1 MGILWSRFKHKP
13 GTKEL
18 LDDIE
23 KKVKNINEYK
33 QSTERQQKRLVGA
46 LIFYSC
52 LFYILCMVITYVW
65 YFPKTLQGQIL
76 CTVPLVL
83 FPVLIVLAKKLLQWY
98 FRRKIER
105 KNEELAD
112 LIKQKRSVLDNVME
126 TETYK
131 IAKEI
136 LEKYDP
142 ETLRKSVKLE
152 EKTVR
157 PLSGT
162 EPDMRRRMVPPPS
175 KGPLRGGGPP
185 PRLPHSNLKMP
196 SSSSSPG
203 APFEERRMMVV
214 APGMPRNGQQTHGL
228 VPVPALPRPILPRE
242 RTAFDRVIDF
252 LVGEGPSNRYAL
264 ICNRC
269 CSHNG
274 MALKEEYEYLSFRC
288 CYCFHWNQA
297 KKQRPELPKVLEMP
311 AQGMLALPSPNSS
324 MNSSA
329 NSTANTTA
337 TLAATEE
344 ESSISANNTINEK
357 EVDET
362 DMETCDE
369 GYDSKTAK
377 EEIALD
383 ESLPAAK
390 VLPVDASGDILSPHE
405 MARQPKQAVV
415 APLPKNPQQ
424 KKAD

>member
-1 MGILWSRFKHKP
+1 MGILWSRFKNKP

-23 KKVKNINEYK
+23 KKVRNINEYK
-33 QSTERQQKRLVGA
+33 LNTERQQKRLVGA

-65 YFPKTLQGQIL
+65 YYPRTLQGQVL
-76 CTVPLVL
+76 CAVPVVL
-83 FPVLIVLAKKLLQWY
+83 FPVVIVLAKKLLQWY

-105 KNEELAD
+105 KNEELTD

-131 IAKEI
+131 VAKEI

-152 EKTVR
+152 EKTVK
-157 PLSGT
+157 PLLGT
-162 EPDMRRRMVPPPS
+162 DPDLRRRMLPQPM
-175 KGPLRGGGPP
+175 KGAPMRPGA
-185 PRLPHSNLKMP
+185 RLPHSNLKMP
-196 SSSSSPG
+196 SSSMPN

-214 APGMPRNGQQTHGL
+214 APGMSRNGQQAHGPL
-228 VPVPALPRPILPRE
+228 PVPTLPRPILPRE

-264 ICNRC
+264 ICTRC

-297 KKQRPELPKVLEMP
+297 KKQRPELPRVLEMP
-311 AQGMLALPSPNSS
+311 PAGMLALPSPP
-324 MNSSA
+324 SA
-329 NSTANTTA
+329 APVPA
-337 TLAATEE
+337 E
-344 ESSISANNTINEK
+344 ESSITVNNPSSEK
-357 EVDET
+357 DTDET

-369 GYDSKTAK
+369 GFESKAAK
-377 EEIALD
+377 EEGAPD
-383 ESLPAAK
+383 DSLPAAK
-390 VLPVDASGDILSPHE
+390 ILPVDASGDILGLHE
-405 MARQPKQAVV
+405 ISRQPKQAVV
-415 APLPKNPQQ
+415 APLPKNPQC
-424 KKAD
+424 KKDD

>member
-162 EPDMRRRMVPPPS
+162 EP
-175 KGPLRGGGPP
+175 
-185 PRLPHSNLKMP
+185 
-196 SSSSSPG
+196 
-203 APFEERRMMVV
+203 
-214 APGMPRNGQQTHGL
+214 GL

-377 EEIALD
+377 EESALD

>member
-1 MGILWSRFKHKP
+1 MGILWSRFKNKP

-23 KKVKNINEYK
+23 KKVRNINEYK
-33 QSTERQQKRLVGA
+33 LNTERQQKRLVGA

-65 YFPKTLQGQIL
+65 YFPRTLQGQIL
-76 CTVPLVL
+76 CIVPLVL
-83 FPVLIVLAKKLLQWY
+83 FPAVIVLTKKLLQWY

-105 KNEELAD
+105 KNEELTD

-131 IAKEI
+131 VAKEI

-152 EKTVR
+152 EKTVK
-157 PLSGT
+157 PLLGT
-162 EPDMRRRMVPPPS
+162 DPDLRRRMIPQS
-175 KGPLRGGGPP
+175 IKGTPMRPGA
-185 PRLPHSNLKMP
+185 RLPHSNLKMP
-196 SSSSSPG
+196 SSSLPN

-214 APGMPRNGQQTHGL
+214 APGMSRNGQQAHGPL
-228 VPVPALPRPILPRE
+228 PVPTLPRPILPRE

-264 ICNRC
+264 ICTRC

-297 KKQRPELPKVLEMP
+297 KKQRPELPRVLEMP
-311 AQGMLALPSPNSS
+311 PAGMLALPSPPP
-324 MNSSA
+324 
-329 NSTANTTA
+329 
-337 TLAATEE
+337 AATVPAE
-344 ESSISANNTINEK
+344 ESSITVNNPSSEK
-357 EVDET
+357 DADET

-369 GYDSKTAK
+369 GFESKVAK
-377 EEIALD
+377 D
-383 ESLPAAK
+383 EGAPDDSLPAAK
-390 VLPVDASGDILSPHE
+390 ILPVDASGDILGLHE
-405 MARQPKQAVV
+405 IARQPKQAVV
-415 APLPKNPQQ
+415 APLPKNPQC
-424 KKAD
+424 KKDD

>member
-23 KKVKNINEYK
+23 KRVKNINEYK
-33 QSTERQQKRLVGA
+33 LNTERQQKRLVGA

-65 YFPKTLQGQIL
+65 YFPRTLQGQVL
-76 CTVPLVL
+76 CAVPLVL
-83 FPVLIVLAKKLLQWY
+83 FPAVIVLLKKLLQWY

-105 KNEELAD
+105 KNEELTD

-142 ETLRKSVKLE
+142 DTLRKSVKLE

-157 PLSGT
+157 PLLGT
-162 EPDMRRRMVPPPS
+162 ESDVRRRMMPPPV
-175 KGPLRGGGPP
+175 KGGPLRPGA
-185 PRLPHSNLKMP
+185 RLPHSNLKMP
-196 SSSSSPG
+196 SSSLPS

-214 APGMPRNGQQTHGL
+214 APGVPRNGQQPHGPI
-228 VPVPALPRPILPRE
+228 PVPPLPRPILPRE

-252 LVGEGPSNRYAL
+252 LVGEGPGNRYAL

-297 KKQRPELPKVLEMP
+297 KKQRPELPRVLEMP
-311 AQGMLALPSPNSS
+311 PAGMLALPSP
-324 MNSSA
+324 SSA
-329 NSTANTTA
+329 ATA
-337 TLAATEE
+337 E
-344 ESSISANNTINEK
+344 ESSITVNNPSNEK
-357 EVDET
+357 DADET

-369 GYDSKTAK
+369 GYESKVAKDDSG
-377 EEIALD
+377 ALD
-383 ESLPAAK
+383 DSLPAAK

-405 MARQPKQAVV
+405 MAARQPKQAVV
-415 APLPKNPQQ
+415 APLPKNPQS
-424 KKAD
+424 KKED

>member
-1 MGILWSRFKHKP
+1 MGILWSRFKNKP

-23 KKVKNINEYK
+23 KKVRNINEYK
-33 QSTERQQKRLVGA
+33 LNTERQQKRLVGA

-65 YFPKTLQGQIL
+65 YYPRTLQGQVL
-76 CTVPLVL
+76 CAVPVVL
-83 FPVLIVLAKKLLQWY
+83 FPVVIVLAKKLLQWY

-105 KNEELAD
+105 KNEELTD

-131 IAKEI
+131 VAKEI

-152 EKTVR
+152 EKTVK
-157 PLSGT
+157 PLLGT
-162 EPDMRRRMVPPPS
+162 DPDLRRRMLPQPI
-175 KGPLRGGGPP
+175 KGAPMRPGA
-185 PRLPHSNLKMP
+185 RLPHSNLKMP
-196 SSSSSPG
+196 SSSMPN

-214 APGMPRNGQQTHGL
+214 APGMSRNGQQAHGPL
-228 VPVPALPRPILPRE
+228 PVPTLPRPILPRE

-264 ICNRC
+264 ICTRC

-297 KKQRPELPKVLEMP
+297 KKQRPELPRVLEMP
-311 AQGMLALPSPNSS
+311 PAGMLALPSPP
-324 MNSSA
+324 SA
-329 NSTANTTA
+329 APVPA
-337 TLAATEE
+337 E
-344 ESSISANNTINEK
+344 ESSITVNNPSSEK
-357 EVDET
+357 DTDET

-369 GYDSKTAK
+369 GFESKAAK
-377 EEIALD
+377 EEGAPD
-383 ESLPAAK
+383 DSLPAAK
-390 VLPVDASGDILSPHE
+390 ILPVDASGDILGLHE
-405 MARQPKQAVV
+405 ISRQPKQAVV
-415 APLPKNPQQ
+415 APLPKNPQC
-424 KKAD
+424 KKDD

>member
-1 MGILWSRFKHKP
+1 MGILWSRFKNKP

-23 KKVKNINEYK
+23 KKVRNINEYK
-33 QSTERQQKRLVGA
+33 LNTERQQKRLVGA

-65 YFPKTLQGQIL
+65 YYPRTLQGQVL
-76 CTVPLVL
+76 CAVPVVL
-83 FPVLIVLAKKLLQWY
+83 FPVVIVLAKKLLQWY

-105 KNEELAD
+105 KNEELTD

-131 IAKEI
+131 VAKEI

-152 EKTVR
+152 EKTVK
-157 PLSGT
+157 PLLGT
-162 EPDMRRRMVPPPS
+162 DPDLRRRMLPQPI
-175 KGPLRGGGPP
+175 KGAPMRPGA
-185 PRLPHSNLKMP
+185 RLPHSNLKMP
-196 SSSSSPG
+196 SSSMPN

-214 APGMPRNGQQTHGL
+214 APGMSRNGQQAHGPL
-228 VPVPALPRPILPRE
+228 PVPALPRPILPRE

-264 ICNRC
+264 ICTRC

-297 KKQRPELPKVLEMP
+297 KKQRPELPRVLEMP
-311 AQGMLALPSPNSS
+311 PAGMLALPSPP
-324 MNSSA
+324 SA
-329 NSTANTTA
+329 APVPA
-337 TLAATEE
+337 E
-344 ESSISANNTINEK
+344 ESSITVNNPSSEK
-357 EVDET
+357 DTDET

-369 GYDSKTAK
+369 GFESKAAK
-377 EEIALD
+377 EEGPPD
-383 ESLPAAK
+383 DSLPAAK
-390 VLPVDASGDILSPHE
+390 ILPVDASGDILGLHE
-405 MARQPKQAVV
+405 ISRQPKQAVV
-415 APLPKNPQQ
+415 APLPKNPQC
-424 KKAD
+424 KKDD

>member
-13 GTKEL
+13 DTKEL

-23 KKVKNINEYK
+23 KRVKNINEYK
-33 QSTERQQKRLVGA
+33 LNTERQQKRLVGA

-65 YFPKTLQGQIL
+65 YFPRTLQGQVL
-76 CTVPLVL
+76 CAVPLVL
-83 FPVLIVLAKKLLQWY
+83 FPAVIVLLKKLLQWY

-105 KNEELAD
+105 KNEELTD

-157 PLSGT
+157 PLLGT
-162 EPDMRRRMVPPPS
+162 ESDVRRRMMPPPV
-175 KGPLRGGGPP
+175 KGGPLRPGA
-185 PRLPHSNLKMP
+185 RLPHSNLKMP
-196 SSSSSPG
+196 SSSS

-214 APGMPRNGQQTHGL
+214 APGVPRNGQQPHAPL
-228 VPVPALPRPILPRE
+228 QMPALPRPILPRE

-252 LVGEGPSNRYAL
+252 LVGEGPGNRYAL

-297 KKQRPELPKVLEMP
+297 KKQRPELPRVLEMP
-311 AQGMLALPSPNSS
+311 LPGMLALPSSGPP
-324 MNSSA
+324 A
-329 NSTANTTA
+329 PVPA
-337 TLAATEE
+337 E
-344 ESSISANNTINEK
+344 ESSTTVNNSSSNEK
-357 EVDET
+357 DADET

-369 GYDSKTAK
+369 GYESKMTTK
-377 EEIALD
+377 DDTGALD
-383 ESLPAAK
+383 DCLPAAK
-390 VLPVDASGDILSPHE
+390 VLPVDASGDILGPHE
-405 MARQPKQAVV
+405 IARQPKQAVV
-415 APLPKNPQQ
+415 APLPKHPQC
-424 KKAD
+424 KKDD

>member
-1 MGILWSRFKHKP
+1 MGVLWSRFKHKP

-23 KKVKNINEYK
+23 KRVKNINEYK
-33 QSTERQQKRLVGA
+33 LNTERQQKRLVGA

-65 YFPKTLQGQIL
+65 YFPRTLQGQVL
-76 CTVPLVL
+76 CAVPLLL
-83 FPVLIVLAKKLLQWY
+83 FPAVIVLLKKLLQWY

-105 KNEELAD
+105 KNEELTD

-157 PLSGT
+157 PLLGT
-162 EPDMRRRMVPPPS
+162 ESDVRRRMMPPPV
-175 KGPLRGGGPP
+175 KGGLLRPGA
-185 PRLPHSNLKMP
+185 RLPHSNLKMP
-196 SSSSSPG
+196 SSSMPS

-214 APGMPRNGQQTHGL
+214 APGVPRNGQQPHGPL
-228 VPVPALPRPILPRE
+228 PVPPLPRPILPRE

-252 LVGEGPSNRYAL
+252 LVGEGPGNRYAL

-297 KKQRPELPKVLEMP
+297 KKQRPELPRVLEMP
-311 AQGMLALPSPNSS
+311 PPGMLALPSP
-324 MNSSA
+324 SSA
-329 NSTANTTA
+329 A
-337 TLAATEE
+337 TVPAE
-344 ESSISANNTINEK
+344 ESSITVNNPSNEK
-357 EVDET
+357 DADET

-369 GYDSKTAK
+369 GYESKVAKDDSG
-377 EEIALD
+377 ALD
-383 ESLPAAK
+383 DSLPAAK
-390 VLPVDASGDILSPHE
+390 VLPVDASGDILGPHE

-415 APLPKNPQQ
+415 APLPKNPQS
-424 KKAD
+424 KKED

>member
-1 MGILWSRFKHKP
+1 MGILWSRFKNKP

-23 KKVKNINEYK
+23 KKVRNINEYK
-33 QSTERQQKRLVGA
+33 LNTERQQKRLVGA

-65 YFPKTLQGQIL
+65 YFPRTLQGQIL
-76 CTVPLVL
+76 CIVPLVL
-83 FPVLIVLAKKLLQWY
+83 FPAVIVLTKKLLQWY

-105 KNEELAD
+105 KNEELTD

-131 IAKEI
+131 VAKEI

-152 EKTVR
+152 EKTVK
-157 PLSGT
+157 PLLGT
-162 EPDMRRRMVPPPS
+162 DP
-175 KGPLRGGGPP
+175 GPL
-185 PRLPHSNLKMP
+185 
-196 SSSSSPG
+196 
-203 APFEERRMMVV
+203 
-214 APGMPRNGQQTHGL
+214 
-228 VPVPALPRPILPRE
+228 PVPTLPRPILPRE

-264 ICNRC
+264 ICTRC

-297 KKQRPELPKVLEMP
+297 KKQRPELPRVLEMP
-311 AQGMLALPSPNSS
+311 PAGMLALPSPPP
-324 MNSSA
+324 
-329 NSTANTTA
+329 
-337 TLAATEE
+337 AATVPAE
-344 ESSISANNTINEK
+344 ESSITVNNPSSEK
-357 EVDET
+357 DADET

-369 GYDSKTAK
+369 GFESKVAK
-377 EEIALD
+377 D
-383 ESLPAAK
+383 EGAPDDSLPAAK
-390 VLPVDASGDILSPHE
+390 ILPVDASGDILGLHE
-405 MARQPKQAVV
+405 IARQPKQAVV
-415 APLPKNPQQ
+415 APLPKNPQC
-424 KKAD
+424 KKDD